1 MLLEFPVVLFEFLV
15 VSFESPVLP
24 VKSTGARGAVNGTG
38 LRTVGG
44 RHVWG
49 VQA

>member
-24 VKSTGARGAVNGTG
+24 VKTGARGAVNGTG